1 LGAQVFHGF
10 THLLG
15 VGDEIFASG
24 VDLGLQRLFSR
35 LGGPVRA
42 GAKLSET
49 SSSSLGRPGS
59 GPEVWV
65 YFLDGGNWPRI

>member
-1 LGAQVFHGF
+1 LGAQVLHGF

-15 VGDEIFASG
+15 VGDEIFVSG
-24 VDLGLQRLFSR
+24 VDLGLQGLFSR
-35 LGGPVRA
+35 SGNPVRT

-49 SSSSLGRPGS
+49 SSSRLGRPGS
-59 GPEVWV
+59 GPEVRV